1 MKVLNTNT
9 RLGMKERRRRFD
21 LINERTLIVST
32 SLLARAIDI
41 ESLRVVVNFDLP
53 SDRRTD
59 AVDVNTYMYRIGR
72 SSRFGKYTI
81 FTTAVS

>member
-72 SSRFGKYTI
+72 RSRFGKYTI